1 MGICCDYMGR
11 KWAIVTG
18 TMFLIIGTI
27 LCAAAHGTTVQGMF
41 WMLTVMRGAVG
52 IGIGSEYPASSVSAN
67 EAANES
73 CKRRGGVVVLVTNL
87 PLSLGGPFAL
97 IIFLI
102 VDSICGKNLT
112 AIWRTMFAIGAFW
125 PLVIFYFRMKM
136 ATGELYKK
144 NAIQKKVPYP
154 LVFKYCWKRLLAV
167 CICWFLYDFVTFPN
181 GIFSAQIISSVLHD
195 STDLRKIAEW
205 NLLLGVISIPG
216 VVVGA
221 YMCDRIGRNHK
232 DCSTFHR
239 LLWFDEL
246 FIQYGTW

>member
-1 MGICCDYMGR
+1 
-11 KWAIVTG
+11 
-18 TMFLIIGTI
+18 MFLIIGTI

-73 CKRRGGVVVLVTNL
+73 CKRRGGVMVLVTNL

-97 IIFLI
+97 CVFL
-102 VDSICGKNLT
+102 VVYSICGKNHLT

-125 PLVIFYFRMKM
+125 PLVIFYFRLKM
-136 ATGELYKK
+136 ATNELYKK
-144 NAIQKKVPYP
+144 NAIQKKVPYK
-154 LVFKYCWKRLLAV
+154 LVIKYCWKRLLGICA
-167 CICWFLYDFVTFPN
+167 CWFLYDFVTFPN
-181 GIFSAQIISSVLHD
+181 GVFSAQIISSVLND
-195 STDLRKIAEW
+195 SKDLKKIAEW
-205 NLLLGVISIPG
+205 NLLLGTIAIPG

-221 YMCDRIGRNHK
+221 FICDRIDHK
-232 DCSTFHR
+232 DCPTFHR

-246 FIQYGTW
+246 FIQHGSW